1 MNKKYYVSLVATCV
15 LFLFAGNARAISV
28 TEDVTLQIS
37 GNNVTLTSGS
47 SFTSLTIDTNNALSV
62 EVGTGESVTLQ
73 LGSPRQFSNDKDVKT
88 TCESSSSNITL
99 PAGKTYAVSI
109 GATCT
114 GGGGGGVT
122 PASAPSGGGVTT
134 SSDTMA
140 PTVSMTEP
148 SNGATVSG
156 IVNISATASDD
167 MGVSGVQF
175 KVDGVDVGSEDTS
188 SPYSISWNTATV
200 DDGLRV
206 LTAVARD
213 AAGNKTTSGS
223 VTATVDNVAGPAP
236 TPTQI
241 PALPLPT
248 TELDFGAQ
256 NDNVSKL
263 QAVLAA
269 DPTIYPEGRI
279 TGYYGSLTVAA
290 VKRLQERYGLAQ
302 VGRVGPQTLAKL
314 AEVMGGIPM
323 QQPPAPTVGVFAR
336 EFDFGMEGTDIVQ
349 LQSFLAQDP
358 TLYPEGRIT
367 GYYGSLTVAA
377 VKRFQERYGLAQVG
391 RVGPQTLAKL
401 NEVFG
406 SEEPAMK
413 KEPQTSGIFSRELDE
428 GMSGDDV
435 STLQQFLAQD
445 PELYPEGL
453 ITGYYGSLTTDA
465 VRRFQTR
472 YGLSQVGRVGPQTL
486 AKLNEIFGQ

>member
-236 TPTQI
+236 TPTPTPTPTQI

-269 DPTIYPEGRI
+269 DPTI
-279 TGYYGSLTVAA
+279 
-290 VKRLQERYGLAQ
+290 
-302 VGRVGPQTLAKL
+302 
-314 AEVMGGIPM
+314 
-323 QQPPAPTVGVFAR
+323 
-336 EFDFGMEGTDIVQ
+336 
-349 LQSFLAQDP
+349 
-358 TLYPEGRIT
+358 YPEGRIT

-413 KEPQTSGIFSRELDE
+413 KETQTSGIFSRELDE

-453 ITGYYGSLTTDA
+453 ITGYYGSLTKDA

>member
-1 MNKKYYVSLVATCV
+1 
-15 LFLFAGNARAISV
+15 
-28 TEDVTLQIS
+28 
-37 GNNVTLTSGS
+37 
-47 SFTSLTIDTNNALSV
+47 
-62 EVGTGESVTLQ
+62 
-73 LGSPRQFSNDKDVKT
+73 
-88 TCESSSSNITL
+88 
-99 PAGKTYAVSI
+99 
-109 GATCT
+109 
-114 GGGGGGVT
+114 
-122 PASAPSGGGVTT
+122 
-134 SSDTMA
+134 
-140 PTVSMTEP
+140 
-148 SNGATVSG
+148 
-156 IVNISATASDD
+156 
-167 MGVSGVQF
+167 
-175 KVDGVDVGSEDTS
+175 
-188 SPYSISWNTATV
+188 
-200 DDGLRV
+200 
-206 LTAVARD
+206 
-213 AAGNKTTSGS
+213 
-223 VTATVDNVAGPAP
+223 
-236 TPTQI
+236 
-241 PALPLPT
+241 
-248 TELDFGAQ
+248 
-256 NDNVSKL
+256 
-263 QAVLAA
+263 
-269 DPTIYPEGRI
+269 
-279 TGYYGSLTVAA
+279 
-290 VKRLQERYGLAQ
+290 
-302 VGRVGPQTLAKL
+302 
-314 AEVMGGIPM
+314 M

>member
-236 TPTQI
+236 TPTPTPTPTQI

-269 DPTIYPEGRI
+269 DPTI
-279 TGYYGSLTVAA
+279 
-290 VKRLQERYGLAQ
+290 
-302 VGRVGPQTLAKL
+302 
-314 AEVMGGIPM
+314 
-323 QQPPAPTVGVFAR
+323 
-336 EFDFGMEGTDIVQ
+336 
-349 LQSFLAQDP
+349 
-358 TLYPEGRIT
+358 YPEGRIT